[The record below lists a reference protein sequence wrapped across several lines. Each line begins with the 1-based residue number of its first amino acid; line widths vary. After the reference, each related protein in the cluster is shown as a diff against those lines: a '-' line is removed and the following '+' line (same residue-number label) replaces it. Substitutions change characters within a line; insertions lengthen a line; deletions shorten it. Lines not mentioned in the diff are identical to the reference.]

1 MFLTIATR
9 TIGADVPAT
18 DLGFLLHKNPA
29 RPQSVEVAGGVAHVV
44 YPEATAERCTAAV
57 LLEVDP
63 IALVRSGKGR
73 AAEGFTLGQ
82 YVNDRPYAAS
92 SLLAVALGKLFR
104 TAMNG
109 RCDARPELAGQS
121 IPLEIHLPALPCRG
135 GVALAGRFFEPL
147 GWSVDARPI
156 PLDPEIP
163 SWGDSRYV
171 DLRLTGVLRLAD
183 ALNHLYVLLPVL
195 DDTKHYWVGTDEVD
209 KLIRAGEGWLG
220 THPEKA
226 LISRRY
232 LAHRRTLTDTALERL
247 TEADGEVLPE
257 DPTTEVGDNLPGTTN
272 EPVAAA
278 GTPPIS
284 STSPLTPAGTAVG
297 ADAGARSEFG
307 GSAASSDS
315 AGSAVV
321 AAGDATDSLTSPVT
335 PAGIAVGADAGARG
349 EFGGSAASSGSA
361 GSGSPSSAGATP
373 PAPTLAAQRR
383 LCVLEVL
390 REIGG
395 RRVGDLGCGEGV
407 LVGELLKDGRYDLVV
422 ATDVS
427 SRALG
432 FAERRLHVDEMSDR
446 QRERLRLFQSSVTYA
461 DARLAGLDAAVLM
474 EVVEH
479 VDPPRLPALA
489 KAVFGAA
496 RPGAVVV
503 TTPNSEYNVRFET
516 LPAGEFRHPDHR
528 FEWTRG
534 EFHEWAE
541 SVCRSYGYSVEFR
554 PVGPDD
560 PEVGPPT
567 QLALFRRKEAV

>member
-9 TIGADVPAT
+9 STGAEVPAT

-29 RPQSVEVAGGVAHVV
+29 RPQSIEVAGGIAHVV
-44 YPEATAERCTAAV
+44 YPEATAQRCTAAV

-109 RCDARPELAGQS
+109 RCDARPELAAQS
-121 IPLEIHLPALPCRG
+121 IPLEIHIPALPCRG
-135 GVALAGRFFEPL
+135 GVELAGRFFEPL
-147 GWSVDARPI
+147 GWTVDARPI

-171 DLRLTGVLRLAD
+171 DLRLTGELRLAD

-195 DDTKHYWVGTDEVD
+195 DDTKHYWVGTDEID
-209 KLIRAGEGWLG
+209 KLIRAGDGWLAL
-220 THPEKA
+220 HPEKQ

-232 LAHRRTLTDTALERL
+232 LAHRRNLTDTALERMA
-247 TEADGEVLPE
+247 EADGNLLPE
-257 DPTTEVGDNLPGTTN
+257 DPTTEVGDNLP
-272 EPVAAA
+272 
-278 GTPPIS
+278 
-284 STSPLTPAGTAVG
+284 TSAPSP
-297 ADAGARSEFG
+297 
-307 GSAASSDS
+307 AASL
-315 AGSAVV
+315 AV
-321 AAGDATDSLTSPVT
+321 
-335 PAGIAVGADAGARG
+335 
-349 EFGGSAASSGSA
+349 
-361 GSGSPSSAGATP
+361 
-373 PAPTLAAQRR
+373 QRR
-383 LCVLEVL
+383 EVVLEVL
-390 REIGG
+390 REVGG

-407 LVGELLKDGRYDLVV
+407 LVGELLKDGRYDQVV

-432 FAERRLHVDEMSDR
+432 FAERRLHVAEMSDR

-528 FEWTRG
+528 FEWTRR
-534 EFHEWAE
+534 EFRDWAE
-541 SVCRSYGYSVEFR
+541 SVCRSYGYAVEFR